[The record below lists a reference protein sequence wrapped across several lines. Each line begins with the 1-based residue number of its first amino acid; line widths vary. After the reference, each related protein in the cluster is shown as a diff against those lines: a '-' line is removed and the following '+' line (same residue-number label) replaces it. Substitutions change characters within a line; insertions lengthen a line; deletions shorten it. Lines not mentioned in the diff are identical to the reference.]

1 MGQLENEFSN
11 TDGAAASTLR
21 ATNNLASLIK
31 QMQKAAQQGNIAALK
46 KSIER
51 LKETIGIVQTE
62 VQNAGN
68 AWMMTEDE
76 EEAHLA
82 NDYTAELQEIGGQH
96 GLQLFER
103 DGAVVSY
110 PSKLVVI
117 PKEKAVRLD
126 GKKVSTIRPSYL
138 VKLLLANQQ
147 KKTRSNSAQFIESL
161 YKVYSQITG
170 SNNSKT
176 MLIPGAESV
185 VTLATIYEVLTAL
198 PGLNREYDRMD
209 FARDL
214 YFLDH
219 SEVRETRNGS
229 KIKLD
234 ASTGAK
240 TGRGTFVFVDQNGAD
255 QKYHS
260 IQFTGG

>member
-1 MGQLENEFSN
+1 MGQFENEFIN
-11 TDGAAASTLR
+11 TDGATVSTLR
-21 ATNNLASLIK
+21 AINNLALLIK
-31 QMQKAAQQGNIAALK
+31 QMQKAGQQGNIAALK

-68 AWMMTEDE
+68 SWIMTEDE
-76 EEAHLA
+76 EESYLS
-82 NDYTAELQEIGGQH
+82 NDYSTELQEIGNQH
-96 GLQLFER
+96 GLQIFER

-110 PSKLVVI
+110 PSKLVVL

-147 KKTRSNSAQFIESL
+147 KKIRSNSAQFLESL
-161 YKVYSQITG
+161 YKVYSQLTG
-170 SNNSKT
+170 SNRSKT
-176 MLIPGAESV
+176 MLVSAAESV
-185 VTLATIYEVLTAL
+185 VTLETIYDVLTAL
-198 PGLNREYDRMD
+198 PGLSREYDRMD

-219 SEVRETRNGS
+219 SELRETRNGT
-229 KIKLD
+229 KYRMD
-234 ASTGAK
+234 AGTGAK
-240 TGRGTFVFVDQNGAD
+240 TGRGTFVFVDQNGVD